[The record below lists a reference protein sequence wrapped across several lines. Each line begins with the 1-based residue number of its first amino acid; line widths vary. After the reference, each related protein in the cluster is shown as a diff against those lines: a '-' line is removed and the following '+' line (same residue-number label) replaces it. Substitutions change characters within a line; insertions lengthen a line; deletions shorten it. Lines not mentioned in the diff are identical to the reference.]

1 MNAGAKD
8 ADPDRERGQR
18 PRGRVLVVGSPDELG
33 TTVREILGSEGLDVD
48 VIADGE
54 AAWRSLTALE
64 LSQARPDVLVMD
76 VVLPGRSGLELLE
89 ELGREDGGLPLP
101 VILVS
106 GEATVSDAVR
116 ATRLG
121 AFDFFEKPLS
131 PDRVRVGV
139 RNALRQAYAE
149 RQLRDLRGRVHGEI
163 VAVSEPMLSL
173 MAMVRKVAATR
184 ARVLITGESGTGKEL
199 VARAIHDASA
209 RRDGPFVKVNCAAI
223 PHELIESELFGHER
237 GAFTGATRRK
247 QGLFEVA
254 DGGTIFLDEIGD
266 MDLDAQA
273 KVLRVLQSGELMRV
287 GGGEAIEIDARVVAA
302 THRDLQKQVELGEFR
317 EDLYFRLNV
326 VPLPVPPLRERRPD
340 VAVLTRHFI
349 RISCK
354 ENGLAEKQI
363 DPGAMAKLEQ
373 YSWPGNVR
381 ELKNAVERMVVLS
394 DEDLRVEDL
403 PVEIRQPQD
412 RLNDEKVDGTWLR
425 DLLTDAE
432 GDMVSLKD
440 FREAVERAY
449 ILQRLRDN
457 AWNVSRTAESLMIER
472 THLHRKMKLLG
483 IQRGES

>member
-1 MNAGAKD
+1 MGEELACLL
-8 ADPDRERGQR
+8 AD
-18 PRGRVLVVGSPDELG
+18 
-33 TTVREILGSEGLDVD
+33 EGFEVHRA
-48 VIADGE
+48 ADGE
-54 AAWRSLTALE
+54 SALAE
-64 LSQARPDVLVMD
+64 VLGADEGERPRPDVLILQAMM
-76 VVLPGRSGLELLE
+76 PGQSGLEVLE
-89 ELGREDGGLPLP
+89 TLSREVGGLPLP

-106 GEATVSDAVR
+106 GHATVSDAVQ

-121 AFDFFEKPLS
+121 AFDFFETPLS

-139 RNALRQAYAE
+139 RNALRQAKAE
-149 RQLRDLRGRVHGEI
+149 RQLRDLRERVHGEI
-163 VAVSEPMLSL
+163 VATTAPMREL
-173 MAMVRKVAATR
+173 MAMVHKVAPTR
-184 ARVLITGESGTGKEL
+184 TRVLITGESGTGKEL

-247 QGLFEVA
+247 RGLFEVA

-287 GGGEAIEIDARVVAA
+287 GGGESIEIDARVLAA

-326 VPLPVPPLRERRPD
+326 VPMKVPPLRERRGD
-340 VAVLTRHFI
+340 IAVLGRHFI

-354 ENGLAEKQI
+354 ENGLAEKRI
-363 DPGAMAKLEQ
+363 APRALELLEQ
-373 YSWPGNVR
+373 YDWPGNVR
-381 ELKNAVERMVVLS
+381 ELKNVVERMVVLS
-394 DEDLRVEDL
+394 DEDLGVEDL
-403 PVEIRQPQD
+403 PVEIRHPTD
-412 RLNDEKVDGTWLR
+412 ALNDEQVAGAWLT
-425 DLLTDAE
+425 DLLKNSDAQ
-432 GDMVSLKD
+432 MVSLKD

-457 AWNVSRTAESLMIER
+457 GWNVSRTAESLMIER

-483 IQRGES
+483 IQRGET